1 MEFFGLTLFG
11 PQNYIRDTLRSDY
24 KEPESKEEADYFIQK
39 IKNDLNAQGK
49 SINDIDVIRLI
60 DCYIGRVN
68 GFAYGSSQRFTKMKR
83 KGVIKPIGPA
93 DMYRIP
99 TTTSIDYGW
108 WQQDPALLTTSWYIT
123 DPRRPQPSSP
133 NTLILDIVRKNN
145 KYATLF

>member
-11 PQNYIRDTLRSDY
+11 PQNYIKDTLRCDY
-24 KEPESKEEADYFIQK
+24 KEPVSKEEADCFIQK
-39 IKNDLNAQGK
+39 IKKDLNAQGK
-49 SINDIDVIRLI
+49 NVNDIDVIRLI

-68 GFAYGSSQRFTKMKR
+68 GFAYGSAQRFTKMKR
-83 KGVIKPIGPA
+83 KGVIKPVGPA

-99 TTTSIDYGW
+99 ATTSIDYGW
-108 WQQDPALLTTSWYIT
+108 WQHDPALLNTSWYIT
-123 DPRRPQPSSP
+123 DPRRPQPASP